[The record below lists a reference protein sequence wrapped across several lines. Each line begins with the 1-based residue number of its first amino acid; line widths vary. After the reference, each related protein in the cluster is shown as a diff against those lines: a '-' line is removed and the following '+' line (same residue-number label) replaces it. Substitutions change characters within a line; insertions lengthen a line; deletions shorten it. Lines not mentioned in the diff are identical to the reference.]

1 MIQLQLK
8 NHQLWQEFAEI
19 VKKLDT
25 DTLVKEHLELCDYQL
40 CGYWDEEDK
49 YYETI
54 ILPRSLVTELISS
67 FIGFEHQ
74 ERFLQLKF
82 VLKVVAVNPN
92 FSTENSFQKIGELL
106 LIYNENLQFI
116 DENWLLDSDFL
127 AGFNPD
133 SEALAISDNK

>member
-8 NHQLWQEFAEI
+8 NHQLWQDFAEI
-19 VKKLDT
+19 VKTLDT

-40 CGYWDEEDK
+40 SGYWDEEDQ

-54 ILPRSLVTELISS
+54 ILPRSLVPELVSS

-82 VLKVVAVNPN
+82 VLKFVTVNPN
-92 FSTENSFQKIGELL
+92 FSTDNSLQKICELL
-106 LIYNENLQFI
+106 LTYNENLQFI

-127 AGFNPD
+127 AACN
-133 SEALAISDNK
+133 SDRKH